1 MIDAKLLRG
10 TVLSEWTKL
19 RSVRSTYWCI
29 FVAIILGIGIGCA
42 ASAGS
47 AHGYHRQDLHDRLL
61 FDPAAISLAGLFF
74 AQLAL
79 GVFAIMTVS
88 SEYSTGLI
96 RTTVS
101 AVPQRGYVLAAKAIL
116 TAVIATVIS
125 IAVAFAA
132 FSLGQLIIRSGPAG
146 VPHASLSEPG
156 VTRAVV
162 GAGLYI
168 GVMVLLAIGLATIIR
183 HTAGAITALV
193 ALVFVVPIVGQL
205 LPDSLQ
211 HDLVRYLPAQAGSA
225 VLNVVPQGSGSL
237 APWTGFG
244 VFVIWAAVAVAI
256 GWFTLRTRDV

>member
-1 MIDAKLLRG
+1 VIDAKLLRG

-116 TAVIATVIS
+116 TAVIATVI
-125 IAVAFAA
+125 
-132 FSLGQLIIRSGPAG
+132 IRSGPAG

-256 GWFTLRTRDV
+256 GWFMLRTRDV